1 MLPIKSKQY
10 TDKEIDIII
19 GRLKEC
25 YPELTIHLLRSDT
38 RFIRFS
44 MKIGEQR
51 CDTIPVSIYQWEDI
65 SIFEADK
72 ILEKEIRYK

>member
-1 MLPIKSKQY
+1 MFPIKSKEY
-10 TDKEIDIII
+10 TEKEIDSII
-19 GRLKEC
+19 GGLKEC

-44 MKIGEQR
+44 MVIGEQK
-51 CDTIPVSIYQWEDI
+51 CDTIPVSITRWEDI